1 MGRRLP
7 PDPRR
12 GKNERPSERARERLC
27 LKGLRIASE
36 SYEFLRQ
43 RAVKEGAQDS
53 AEFKFGVIQT
63 SRLSEKR
70 TLRKRKNPKTK
81 SESEGQP
88 RFEGGRYIVQ
98 GGLPELGKRR

>member
-70 TLRKRKNPKTK
+70 TLRKRKNQKASPDLRAVGTSSRAGCRNWESADKT
-81 SESEGQP
+81 
-88 RFEGGRYIVQ
+88 
-98 GGLPELGKRR
+98 